1 MDHYPACCIILFI
14 PVGQSAALLPAQCG
28 NCCRN
33 PYGGSDYPTS
43 CSQSNYQL
51 QQTPD
56 LPAAQHQPNT
66 LEQGW
71 IKLTA
76 LLCGTNYT
84 SMLSVAPAQNFAPQ
98 HNGGMMKGFCSSMP
112 AILTGYKRMQHNRI
126 NESLYKKKNTINS
139 KSCTLVYR
147 KSNQVQ

>member
-1 MDHYPACCIILFI
+1 MLYYTFHPCWSECYTPSSSMWKLLQESLRRIRLSDFL
-14 PVGQSAALLPAQCG
+14 QSVQL
-28 NCCRN
+28 
-33 PYGGSDYPTS
+33 T
-43 CSQSNYQL
+43 NYRRHHR
-51 QQTPD
+51 PD

-66 LEQGW
+66 LEQGR

-76 LLCGTNYT
+76 LLCGTNLT